1 MNMKQKNNIIN
12 LDNAIEIYNVSKTFD
27 DILRYSYYYNNND
40 KELFESDVIDT
51 DNYTDNYTD
60 ITLDYM
66 FDRIPKYITL
76 PNNTIVRL
84 SLFFN
89 ENNNWEGYYIDN
101 TTKTKYFK
109 ETNKDLLIL
118 LGKIEKNIYKN

>member
-27 DILRYSYYYNNND
+27 DILSYSYYYNNND

-51 DNYTDNYTD
+51 DNYID

-76 PNNTIVRL
+76 PNNTVVRL
-84 SLFFN
+84 SLLFN

-101 TTKTKYFK
+101 TTKTKYFE
-109 ETNKDLLIL
+109 ETNKRFVNFIS
-118 LGKIEKNIYKN
+118 KNRKKYI

>member
-1 MNMKQKNNIIN
+1 MNMKQNNIID
-12 LDNAIEIYNVSKTFD
+12 LDSAIEIYNVSKTFD
-27 DILRYSYYYNNND
+27 DILSYSYYYNNND
-40 KELFESDVIDT
+40 KELFESDVIDNS
-51 DNYTDNYTD
+51 DYNDNYTD

-84 SLFFN
+84 SLLFN

-101 TTKTKYFK
+101 TTKTKYFE